1 MVVSLRYL
9 LPFLLLAA
17 CAGATPSTGTTV
29 STAERD
35 APLQATE
42 GAIGGL
48 VFDSADGLPLS
59 MVMLQAE
66 LDGKIVAE
74 DVSNYKGKYRVG
86 PLPPGHYRVT
96 ARFAGARVVYEG
108 VVVHAKNETK
118 VRVDIDLRPQGDRST
133 RVQSEG
139 SLGTIK
145 GVVLD
150 RADGKFFPGT
160 AVALHASHL
169 SEAVMAIADEAGSLL
184 MADIAH
190 IAGLVASDLHPS
202 PVPHCHFVTT
212 TTHKTLR
219 GPRGG
224 MILCTEE
231 WAAAIDKAVFP
242 GV

>member
-1 MVVSLRYL
+1 M
-9 LPFLLLAA
+9 
-17 CAGATPSTGTTV
+17 

-74 DVSNYKGKYRVG
+74 DVSNHKGKYRVG
-86 PLPPGHYRVT
+86 PLAPGHYRVT

-118 VRVDIDLRPQGDRST
+118 VRVDIDLRPQGDRLT

-139 SLGTIK
+139 SLGTIQ
-145 GVVLD
+145 GVVLN

-169 SEAVMAIADEAGSLL
+169 SEAVMAIADEAGQFRFRSLL
-184 MADIAH
+184 
-190 IAGLVASDLHPS
+190 
-202 PVPHCHFVTT
+202 
-212 TTHKTLR
+212 
-219 GPRGG
+219 
-224 MILCTEE
+224 
-231 WAAAIDKAVFP
+231 P
-242 GV
+242 GVYSLSCYYQLVEQGNIEIRRGNIVVAAGETTDVQLQLDLDIR